1 MNTYKYVACFVLA
14 FSFFACEKS
23 SEQVD
28 EEIVANVQV
37 DYTVFLQNNNQLNGV
52 VVASAND
59 EFAVKSTVS
68 SFSNI
73 PSNALKYRTTN
84 DIGYYSTTNCQA
96 TFQWFNA
103 EDSSSE
109 SVSLFSDID
118 ACSINVLAMAY
129 SNELAAI
136 AYERELLGKDKQ
148 FVVRLNLL
156 NDATVNPVEIS
167 LDKKPIDIVVS
178 SNRLFVLTLNEFV
191 SDEFHLSVIDL
202 DDNEVLMELDLGLD
216 AQRLFTNNAGKV
228 IISYPE
234 LHTTL
239 DPFTLEKSYTT
250 YGENTEPGFVTT
262 KDFFLDSAGK
272 FYFQKNIPS
281 AEIEEVPA
289 IYDFEKNSTV
299 VYLFENFLTET
310 ELNMKYSIAQTTSI
324 AYDEKNNYVLIGYQ
338 KKGQVDKGGILRI
351 TPAPDFKLIDNIDL
365 EGVPKTIFVK

>member
-1 MNTYKYVACFVLA
+1 MKTYKYVACFVLA

-23 SEQVD
+23 SEPVE
-28 EEIVANVQV
+28 EEIATSAQV

-52 VVASAND
+52 VVASANE
-59 EFAVKSTVS
+59 EFTVKSNVNL
-68 SFSNI
+68 FSNV
-73 PSNALKYRTTN
+73 PSNALKYRTSN
-84 DIGYYSTTNCQA
+84 DLGYYSSTNCQA

-103 EDSSSE
+103 ENSASQ
-109 SVSLFSDID
+109 SVALFSDID
-118 ACSINVLAMAY
+118 VCSINVLTMAF
-129 SNELAAI
+129 SNELAAV

-148 FVVRLNLL
+148 FIVRINQLIQGS
-156 NDATVNPVEIS
+156 VSPEEIS
-167 LDKKPIDIVVS
+167 LDKKPMEIVIS

-202 DDNEVLMELDLGLD
+202 DNSEVLMELDLGLD
-216 AQRLFTNNAGKV
+216 AQRLFTNNSGEV

-234 LHTTL
+234 YHTTL
-239 DPFTLEKSYTT
+239 NPKTLDKLYTT
-250 YGENTEPGFVTT
+250 YGEDTEPGFITT
-262 KDFFLDSAGK
+262 NDFFIDSAGK
-272 FYFQKNIPS
+272 FYFHKKMPN

-299 VYLFENFLTET
+299 VYLFENFLTEA
-310 ELNMKYSIAQTTSI
+310 ELNIKYSIAQTTSI

-338 KKGQVDKGGILRI
+338 KKGHIDKGGILRI